1 MANILA
7 VDDEEDMLETIAYN
21 LERAGH
27 NVTRARNAAA
37 ALAALEKETPD
48 LIVSDIMMP
57 GMDGITF
64 CKNVRARAKTALTP
78 FLFVSAKGHPGDK
91 YVGLRA
97 GADDYVTKPFDLTDL
112 LARVNGRLE
121 HRNHLVDLENRM
133 TQTEAMWH
141 EAADPESLRRIK
153 DTQSNIQLEA
163 RKAGFV
169 EYQIP
174 YPSHLALQRKV
185 EQFEKRFPPL
195 ANLRKRALVGNAP
208 NFLRIFEEVLIAAG
222 TPDPVLILGETGT
235 GKTAIAE
242 AIWALGNRAQKVFRT
257 INCSE
262 LATGD
267 PTIATG
273 KLFGHGKGSGL
284 TGVAREGQPG
294 ILDEAHGGVLFMDE
308 VGDLPRQAQ
317 TLLLLPLEGRPF
329 RPAVGIGADR
339 IVDIKFVAATNREIT
354 RDVNQGGF
362 PRDLYERFAGHVIR
376 LPPLRERIDDVPV
389 LARWFLSQFEAQQEI
404 EAGSGLSD
412 SAIAALSAYNWPG
425 NVRELRRVIR
435 QATQRARLDGRARIE
450 RRDLPDNIAEG
461 VPRDRRSGTLQAVAQ
476 EPPRF
481 PEPPPRAADATP
493 ARVLAPAPAPEPF
506 TPTPS
511 RMASTQPIATE
522 TQLAPW
528 DLELRKGGFSDR
540 ELAEIAALRACGFR
554 VGEAE
559 TKLGYSSKSR
569 TFSHRL
575 RGLSLKALSI
585 TAWDVDRAGQLFGGN
600 DANLGALASRRFRG
614 LLDSIALRLDDP
626 EEKVFANLLN
636 EHRQYMQQVLEL
648 LRQRRG

>member
-27 NVTRARNAAA
+27 HVTRARNAAI
-37 ALAALEKETPD
+37 ALQALEKETPD

-64 CKNVRARAKTALTP
+64 CKTVRARAKTALTP
-78 FLFVSAKGHPGDK
+78 FLFVTAKGHPGDK

-121 HRNHLVDLENRM
+121 HRNHMVDLENRM

-141 EAADPESLRRIK
+141 DAADPETLRRVR
-153 DTQSNIQLEA
+153 DAQSHIQVEA

-174 YPSHLALQRKV
+174 YPSNLALQRKV
-185 EQFEKRFPPL
+185 EQFELRFPPL

-208 NFLRIFEEVLIAAG
+208 NFLKIFEEVLIAAG

-242 AIWALGNRAQKVFRT
+242 AIWSLGNRAQKVFRT

-284 TGVAREGQPG
+284 VGVAREGQPG

-339 IVDIKFVAATNREIT
+339 IVDIKFVAATNREIA
-354 RDVNQGGF
+354 RDVTQGGF

-376 LPPLRERIDDVPV
+376 LPPLRDRIDDVPV

-404 EAGSGLSD
+404 DAGAGLSD
-412 SAIAALSAYNWPG
+412 SAVAALSSYDWPG

-435 QATQRARLDGRARIE
+435 QAAQRARLDGRARIE
-450 RRDLPDNIAEG
+450 RRDLPDDIAEG
-461 VPRDRRSGTLQAVAQ
+461 VPRERRSGTQQAVPLA
-476 EPPRF
+476 PARF
-481 PEPPPRAADATP
+481 PEPPPRTADADPVTRFVPTPTAALTDP
-493 ARVLAPAPAPEPF
+493 ARP
-506 TPTPS
+506 
-511 RMASTQPIATE
+511 RMASTLPTPQESPLSA
-522 TQLAPW
+522 W
-528 DLELRKGGFSDR
+528 DLELRRGGFSDR

-559 TKLGYSSKSR
+559 TRLGYSSKSR

-575 RGLSLKALSI
+575 RGLSFKALSI
-585 TAWDVDRAGQLFGGN
+585 CQWDVDRAGQLFGGS
-600 DANLGALASRRFRG
+600 DDNLAALASRRLRG
-614 LLDSIALRLDDP
+614 LLDSVALRLDDP
-626 EEKVFANLLN
+626 DEKVFANLLN
-636 EHRQYMQQVLEL
+636 EHRQYLQQAVVL